1 MVDQKTGV
9 LGLIG
14 YPLEHSLSPR
24 LHNQAIVELG
34 LNLVYLSFPLKPE
47 QLEDGIRAIR
57 ALGLRGVN
65 VTIPYKERVLPYLD
79 QLDPLAAKLGAVNT
93 IVNNQGLLTG
103 YNTDINGFCRMLEE
117 DGGFRIRGKRAL
129 LLGAGGAARAVA
141 FALCQQG
148 IAALMIINRTADKAR
163 HLQKTLHGYYPGV
176 RLATAKLSRPELTAW
191 SDPLDLIVDTT
202 PVGMAP
208 QFEVEPVIPLE
219 VIRQAHLVVDLVY
232 NPPETSLLRAAAQVG
247 VQGLNGMGMLLYQG
261 IEAFKLWTGQEPE
274 LNSWRELVKSV

>member
-1 MVDQKTGV
+1 MVDQKTGM

-34 LNLVYLSFPLKPE
+34 LNLVYLSFPLRPE

-93 IVNNQGLLTG
+93 IVNNHGLLTG

-148 IAALMIINRTADKAR
+148 IATLTIINRTADKAR

-176 RLATAKLSRPELTAW
+176 RLTTAKLSRPELTAW

-202 PVGMAP
+202 PVGMVP
-208 QFEVEPVIPLE
+208 QLEVEPVIPLE
-219 VIRQAHLVVDLVY
+219 VIRQARLVVDLVY

>member
-47 QLEDGIRAIR
+47 QLEDGIRAIK

-93 IVNNQGLLTG
+93 IVNNHGLLTG
-103 YNTDINGFCRMLEE
+103 YNTDISGFCRMLEE

-148 IAALMIINRTADKAR
+148 IAALTIINRTADKAR
-163 HLQKTLHGYYPGV
+163 HLQKTLHGYYPEV

-208 QFEVEPVIPLE
+208 QLEVEPVIPLE
-219 VIRQAHLVVDLVY
+219 VIRQARLVADLVY
-232 NPPETSLLRAAAQVG
+232 NPPETGLLRAAAQVG